1 MKAEIRVMLLQA
13 KEPPEVAGKP
23 PETKKG
29 PGTDLSLPA
38 RMESTHL
45 HLDPGLLAYRPVRQ
59 YICL

>member
-38 RMESTHL
+38 RMESTTYTL
-45 HLDPGLLAYRPVRQ
+45 ILGCWLTDL
-59 YICL
+59 